1 MVAKAVA
8 IQPNLVPISSM
19 AMEADGGI
27 DHLHNTTAS
36 HKGFLPRFDLS
47 AFDGTK
53 LTEWFENCH
62 FYFEYYQIPEKYKVQ
77 ISAMNFSRDAEE

>member
-1 MVAKAVA
+1 M
-8 IQPNLVPISSM
+8 PISSM
-19 AMEADGGI
+19 VMGAYRGT
-27 DHLHNTTAS
+27 DHLHDTTAS
-36 HKGFLPRFDLS
+36 HKGFLLRFDLP

-77 ISAMNFSRDAEE
+77 ISAMNFSGDAEE